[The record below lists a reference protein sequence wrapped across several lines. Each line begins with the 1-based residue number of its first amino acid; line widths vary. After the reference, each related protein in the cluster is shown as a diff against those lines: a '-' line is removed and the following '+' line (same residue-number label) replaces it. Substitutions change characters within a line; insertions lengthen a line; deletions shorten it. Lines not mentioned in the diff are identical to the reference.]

1 MKNVE
6 IERKYIVKESSIPKE
21 YKKCFHSK
29 IEQAFIYLKPAI
41 RIRKVDDKYYLTV
54 KSKPPIELGDVDD
67 LARTEFE
74 IEISKKAY
82 IDLSKFCKGR
92 IIKKTRYY
100 IPYGNH
106 TIELDIFD
114 KDFKGL
120 IYAEVEFKSVK
131 EANKFKMPSWFYK
144 DVTNIDKYKN
154 TSLSICKNPEN
165 IVNSFH
171 TDRL

>member
-1 MKNVE
+1 MKNIE
-6 IERKYIVKESSIPKE
+6 IERKFLVKKSDLPNE
-21 YKKCFHSK
+21 YKKNFHSK
-29 IEQAFIYLKPAI
+29 MEQAFIYLKPAI
-41 RIRKVDDKYYLTV
+41 RVRKVDNKYYLTV
-54 KSKPPIELGDVDD
+54 KTKAPIELGDVDD

-114 KDFKGL
+114 KDFRGL
-120 IYAEVEFKSVK
+120 IYAEVEFKSVR
-131 EANKFKMPSWFYK
+131 EANKFNPPSWFYK
-144 DVTNIDKYKN
+144 EVTNINKYKN
-154 TSLSICKNPEN
+154 TSLSICKKPKD
-165 IVNSFH
+165 IVKY
-171 TDRL
+171 L